1 MAQKF
6 QESSSNACE
15 IESWLSYYTNALRA
29 LHAMRFHC
37 SFNFLHSSSSILK
50 VPNSYIC
57 TATRTSLLHTCL
69 ADTLGGALSAHPR
82 CVPQWSTAEPAQA
95 SRGVHT
101 EVLEAKDT
109 ASRSPAALPINRPC
123 CSAVP
128 GIVQWQAS
136 WAQHSVPQLC
146 CCPPRASKDAG
157 PFRSCTPFIRN
168 TAHRPMWVAQKM
180 GGRDSRNDGSH
191 KETDK
196 HVVRDRN
203 HEHCTTEKEGQG
215 DEETSHQKS
224 ATGVVQTSQ
233 GAALPYSLICSAI

>member
-1 MAQKF
+1 MPTPG
-6 QESSSNACE
+6 ACR
-15 IESWLSYYTNALRA
+15 S
-29 LHAMRFHC
+29 
-37 SFNFLHSSSSILK
+37 
-50 VPNSYIC
+50 
-57 TATRTSLLHTCL
+57 
-69 ADTLGGALSAHPR
+69 GALQSQLKPAGVCTQR
-82 CVPQWSTAEPAQA
+82 CWRQRTQQA
-95 SRGVHT
+95 GP
-101 EVLEAKDT
+101 
-109 ASRSPAALPINRPC
+109 PAALPINRPC

-168 TAHRPMWVAQKM
+168 TAHRPMWVAQKT

-191 KETDK
+191 KETDT

-215 DEETSHQKS
+215 DEKTSHQKS

-233 GAALPYSLICSAI
+233 GAALPYSFICSAI

>member
-101 EVLEAKDT
+101 EVLEAKDR
-109 ASRSPAALPINRPC
+109 ASRPPSSPANQQTLLQC
-123 CSAVP
+123 
-128 GIVQWQAS
+128 
-136 WAQHSVPQLC
+136 
-146 CCPPRASKDAG
+146 RAW
-157 PFRSCTPFIRN
+157 
-168 TAHRPMWVAQKM
+168 HRPVASLLGTAQ
-180 GGRDSRNDGSH
+180 RAPALLLPPP
-191 KETDK
+191 
-196 HVVRDRN
+196 
-203 HEHCTTEKEGQG
+203 GQ
-215 DEETSHQKS
+215 
-224 ATGVVQTSQ
+224 
-233 GAALPYSLICSAI
+233 